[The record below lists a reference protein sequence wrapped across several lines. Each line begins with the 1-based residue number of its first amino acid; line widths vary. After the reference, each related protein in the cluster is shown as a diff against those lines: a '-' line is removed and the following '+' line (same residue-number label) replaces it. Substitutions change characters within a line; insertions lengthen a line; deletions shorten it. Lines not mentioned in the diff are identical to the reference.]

1 MDIKDKMKKTSLPL
15 SSVSYSSAWFWG
27 IPAFA
32 LITMLIIGLTGSNR
46 PLFLI
51 LNHALYFKPEDI
63 WINVTLY
70 GDAAMVMILMLPL
83 IKNHPEIIVKSFIA
97 AIIASLF
104 LHGFKEF
111 MPSPR
116 PPSIFTPDLMH
127 QLGNQFYH
135 SSFPS
140 GHATAPFTLAC
151 MIIFLVDNTKVRTIV
166 LVYASLI
173 AISRIATG
181 VHWPLDILG
190 GMFFGWFAAYLSMRF
205 FPITG
210 NNLVAQRIVAILLIL
225 AAVHLIFLH
234 DRGDV
239 EARFLEVLTPII
251 CFILSLK
258 GLKSLFLDP
267 IVARVKK

>member
-1 MDIKDKMKKTSLPL
+1 MKNNSLPL
-15 SSVSYSSAWFWG
+15 SPLSFSSAWFWA
-27 IPAFA
+27 IPLFA
-32 LITMLIIGLTGSNR
+32 LTAMLIIGITGSNR
-46 PLFLI
+46 PLFLF

-83 IKNHPEIIVKSFIA
+83 VKNHPEIVVKSFIA

-151 MIIFLVDNTKVRTIV
+151 MVIFLVDNTKIRTLV

-181 VHWPLDILG
+181 VHWPIDILG
-190 GMFFGWFAAYLSMRF
+190 GMFFAWFATYLSMRF
-205 FPITG
+205 FPVSG
-210 NNLVAQRIVAILLIL
+210 KNLHAQRAVVVLLLL
-225 AAVHLIFLH
+225 AAFHLIFLH

-251 CFILSLK
+251 CFVLSLK
-258 GLKSLFLDP
+258 GLKGLYLDP
-267 IVARVKK
+267 LLSKYKK